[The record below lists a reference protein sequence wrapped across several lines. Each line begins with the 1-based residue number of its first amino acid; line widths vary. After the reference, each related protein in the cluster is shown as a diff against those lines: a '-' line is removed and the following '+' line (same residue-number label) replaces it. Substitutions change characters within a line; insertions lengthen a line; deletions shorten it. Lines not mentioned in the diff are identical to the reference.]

1 MAIYT
6 PKANVDVEDR
16 NTRRFILIRLD
27 VENLFCAVSSQHMP
41 NNNSRAF
48 ESLGP
53 ALRFLRKEKG
63 WTLAHV
69 GDASEDH
76 GSRLSAANISR
87 YERDLVTPDLPTL
100 ERLLAA
106 LDVTLEELA
115 LVLRRVRGES
125 HAARRVAELLVAAA
139 TTSDLV
145 LTDERRAELSA
156 K

>member
-6 PKANVDVEDR
+6 PESNIDVEDR
-16 NTRRFILIRLD
+16 STRRFILIRSH
-27 VENLFCAVSSQHMP
+27 VENLLCAVSSWYMP

-48 ESLGP
+48 EGLGP

-63 WTLAHV
+63 WTLANV
-69 GDASEDH
+69 GDASEAH
-76 GSRLSAANISR
+76 GPRLSAANISR
-87 YERDLVTPDLPTL
+87 YERELVTPDLGTL

-106 LDVTLEELA
+106 LDVTLEELT

-125 HAARRVAELLVAAA
+125 QAARRVAEFLVVAS
-139 TTSDLV
+139 TKSDLV
-145 LTDERRAELSA
+145 LTDERRAELTS